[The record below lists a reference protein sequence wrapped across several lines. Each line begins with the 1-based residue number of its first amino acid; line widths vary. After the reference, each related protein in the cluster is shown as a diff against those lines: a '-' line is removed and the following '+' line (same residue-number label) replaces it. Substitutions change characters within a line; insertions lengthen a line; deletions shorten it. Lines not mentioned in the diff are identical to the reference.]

1 MAIDTKKK
9 SNGNGLSH
17 LGVGTV
23 FSGKLVVPHELSI
36 NGEFSGEIECG
47 SEVTIG
53 IKSVVKANIKA
64 KSIIIGG
71 HVEGDINCD
80 DYVELEE
87 KSTLIG
93 NITAKQL
100 IINKGATFHGNSNM
114 NKNKEV

>member
-1 MAIDTKKK
+1 MIRACLAKTK
-9 SNGNGLSH
+9 LP
-17 LGVGTV
+17 LY
-23 FSGKLVVPHELSI
+23 L
-36 NGEFSGEIECG
+36 
-47 SEVTIG
+47 
-53 IKSVVKANIKA
+53 KA

-80 DYVELEE
+80 EYVELEE

-114 NKNKEV
+114 NKNKEG